1 MVCGQGRQL
10 VGSDLEKTKLCP
22 YGSKGK
28 EDQLSWWRFLS
39 PLSLKMRVLL
49 LIAEFLS
56 EASGGVN
63 IMAPGSSQGTSLS
76 A

>member
-1 MVCGQGRQL
+1 MGP
-10 VGSDLEKTKLCP
+10 DLEKTKLCQ

-28 EDQLSWWRFLS
+28 EDQVSWWRFLFPS
-39 PLSLKMRVLL
+39 HFKDESFAVNCR
-49 LIAEFLS
+49 FLS
-56 EASGGVN
+56 EASGGVS